1 MFNLR
6 YQEKFS
12 VQFIH
17 QRAAAAE
24 HLLVE
29 FTNNNSAANIG
40 FGTLCMQWAGLMY
53 LYLEGVVC
61 RYAGGK
67 TVRIGHVT
75 LLL

>member
-1 MFNLR
+1 ML
-6 YQEKFS
+6 
-12 VQFIH
+12 
-17 QRAAAAE
+17 
-24 HLLVE
+24 E

-67 TVRIGHVT
+67 TVKIGHVT